1 VKTVER
7 LDLDDAFLD
16 ELRAAFEELAKD
28 APKSGRERVAFF
40 KKLAEQRREI
50 VRAIARELE
59 VEELLALPNA
69 TLDEISESICAFLF
83 LNYDVSRD
91 HPGDGLN
98 NKKAHCHRWV
108 RESMWKALSTCG
120 FISAE
125 VASAI
130 AAKLLLIDR
139 FPIHMFVSEQGVRLD
154 PDEQFV
160 DLVKGVANAK
170 RLLKNYYLFV
180 MSLMELNCA
189 GQQREAAPVAVF
201 GKEPRLLAER
211 LWKKVKFMKIL
222 GCAMHPENFFK
233 APQGKRKKTITAEEL
248 ADSGADLERE
258 SYVIISTL
266 AMAILRACSMHSIK
280 TVTFFEDV
288 FDGIDAK
295 VVAEARKHRSQRMVE
310 AWQPGGFMR
319 LWWDALSEQEQLDRM
334 QGLRDGARDG
344 FDVWWAALTPQEQL
358 DRMQGVRDG
367 RDAWWAG
374 LSPQEQLDHA
384 LRFPNQQPDFVSK
397 YATAEARLE
406 ANCARANERYA
417 KVRVAELTCRLPDP
431 PEQEPREC
439 ECLLPQINFHR
450 YAPRKLLE
458 CSKCCEVAAALLA
471 DQRLLPKKS
480 DDAWYPTPKALA
492 RAANVVTAGFE
503 PGKSPFPRVYDL
515 ECELF
520 TPKAT
525 KDRKERLA
533 KSSAGA

>member
-1 VKTVER
+1 MPPKAAKKKAKKKSAKRKAFDDVTNGDGAASSSAEKKTKTVER

-83 LNYDVSRD
+83 LNYDVSLG

-98 NKKAHCHRWV
+98 NTKAHCHRWV

-139 FPIHMFVSEQGVRLD
+139 FPIHMFVSEQGVGRLD

-160 DLVKGVANAK
+160 KLVGDSVEDAK
-170 RLLKNYYLFV
+170 RFLKQYYLFV
-180 MSLMELNCA
+180 MALMQLNCA

-211 LWKKVKFMKIL
+211 LWKKVEFMKIL

-295 VVAEARKHRSQRMVE
+295 VVAEARAQRSSY
-310 AWQPGGFMR
+310 
-319 LWWDALSEQEQLDRM
+319 ALP
-334 QGLRDGARDG
+334 LR
-344 FDVWWAALTPQEQL
+344 
-358 DRMQGVRDG
+358 
-367 RDAWWAG
+367 
-374 LSPQEQLDHA
+374 
-384 LRFPNQQPDFVSK
+384 
-397 YATAEARLE
+397 
-406 ANCARANERYA
+406 C
-417 KVRVAELTCRLPDP
+417 
-431 PEQEPREC
+431 
-439 ECLLPQINFHR
+439 HR
-450 YAPRKLLE
+450 Y
-458 CSKCCEVAAALLA
+458 
-471 DQRLLPKKS
+471 
-480 DDAWYPTPKALA
+480 
-492 RAANVVTAGFE
+492 
-503 PGKSPFPRVYDL
+503 
-515 ECELF
+515 
-520 TPKAT
+520 
-525 KDRKERLA
+525 
-533 KSSAGA
+533 